1 MIRDSVGWSASGSG
15 AGPGGRAFIC
25 EIRPLTNTLSNLGND
40 LQQVGVGVDAVTT
53 VLQQLKS
60 HGFGAPVRWPFDPA
74 AAGSQNELKR
84 PPTKIIELLWGAP
97 SITTANTGTPSS
109 LRSLLG

>member
-1 MIRDSVGWSASGSG
+1 MIRDRASWTAPGSS
-15 AGPGGRAFIC
+15 AGPGGQAFVC
-25 EIRPLTNTLSNLGND
+25 EIRPLANTLSKLGND
-40 LQQVGVGVDAVTT
+40 LQHAGVGVDAVKT
-53 VLQQLKS
+53 VVQRLEP

-97 SITTANTGTPSS
+97 SITTVNTGTPSS